1 MSKAR
6 DLASRASVPR
16 KNYIINGD
24 FDIWQRGT
32 SFTATG
38 YSADR
43 WGSRQL
49 TSTTTFS
56 RQSFTLGQTD
66 VPNNPEYFFRAN
78 ITSIGSAQMYQMIE
92 GVESLSGETV
102 TLSFYAKAGSAVSL
116 NGISLR
122 QNFGYGGAPSAS
134 TLVNF
139 PNSNASLTTSWQKFA
154 FSIVVPSVSG
164 KTLGTS
170 GTDSLELLFQPPSTS
185 LATIDI
191 AQVQLEKGS
200 VATGFEYRP
209 IGEELAL
216 CQRYY
221 ERISMA
227 GQANGGYASGYCQ
240 TTTSAKFIITVS
252 PKRAPHTETFSAVG
266 DFFVQDTTNRAT
278 TAISFSSASPPNSAL
293 LIATTTGMT
302 AGAGCTLLDNNGG
315 NSWVAFDAEL

>member
-6 DLASRASVPR
+6 DLASRANVPR
-16 KNYIINGD
+16 KNYIINGG

-43 WGSRQL
+43 WGSRQS

-66 VPNNPEYFFRAN
+66 VPNNPEYFFRAD
-78 ITSIGSAQMYQMIE
+78 ITSIGSAQIYQMIE

-116 NGISLR
+116 NAVTLR

-134 TLVNF
+134 VIVNF
-139 PNSNASLTTSWQKFA
+139 PNSTSLTTSWQKFE

-170 GTDSLELLFQPPSTS
+170 GTDSLELIFQLPSTS

-209 IGEELAL
+209 ISEELAL

-221 ERISMA
+221 EVMSNVIYATPRINS
-227 GQANGGYASGYCQ
+227 
-240 TTTSAKFIITVS
+240 
-252 PKRAPHTETFSAVG
+252 
-266 DFFVQDTTNRAT
+266 TTNPLRNCNWFYAVNKRVAPSVTYTENTSWGSSSLAT
-278 TAISFSSASPPNSAL
+278 KEFVLFLGTAPAS
-293 LIATTTGMT
+293 ATTTRIET
-302 AGAGCTLLDNNGG
+302 ATA
-315 NSWVAFDAEL
+315 DAEL